1 MLVRKAVAAA
11 SITTLM
17 TAGLGLATAAP
28 ASAAPTVTNQISQDL
43 RGQLALLDDVDLVVV
58 NLDGVQLISVV
69 VDDINVV
76 ALNNIVVQALNNINV
91 NVQNIDVDVDIE
103 DNVLIIDIL

>member
-28 ASAAPTVTNQISQDL
+28 ASAAPSLTNQIRQDV
-43 RGQLALLDDVDLVVV
+43 GNLALLDDVDLVVV
-58 NLDGVQLISVV
+58 DLGGGQLVNIE
-69 VDDINVV
+69 VDNINVV
-76 ALNNIVVQALNNINV
+76 ALNNIVVQVLNNV
-91 NVQNIDVDVDIE
+91 NVNIQDINIDVDIE
-103 DNVLIIDIL
+103 DNVLIIDVL